1 MKFKKSNNKTA
12 ENAEELLD
20 KAYSCQPNELKD
32 LLEEIRVKIKSE
44 GSNEILCRAKS
55 VTTTK
60 LILNQEKIAS
70 KHV

>member
-12 ENAEELLD
+12 ENPEELLD

-32 LLEEIRVKIKSE
+32 LLEEIKIRIKSE
-44 GSNEILCRAKS
+44 GHNEILSRAKS

-60 LILNQEKIAS
+60 MILNQEKIAS